1 MWNMKAKT
9 TPVIVGGLGMT
20 KKGAKEYV
28 NEIPR
33 NMSLLKIQKIVLNS
47 TAHIIR
53 RTLSL

>member
-20 KKGAKEYV
+20 KKGTKEYV

-47 TAHIIR
+47 TAHIIG

>member
-1 MWNMKAKT
+1 MEYESKNHTSYCRGAWNDQ
-9 TPVIVGGLGMT
+9 
-20 KKGAKEYV
+20 KGTKEYV